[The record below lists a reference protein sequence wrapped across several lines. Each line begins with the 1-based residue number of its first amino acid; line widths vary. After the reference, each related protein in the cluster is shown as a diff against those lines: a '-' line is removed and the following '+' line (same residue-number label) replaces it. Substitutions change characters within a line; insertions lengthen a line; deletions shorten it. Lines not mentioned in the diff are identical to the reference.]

1 MNVPPDSL
9 APPTFP
15 ATHWS
20 GVLRAT
26 GNSSAEAA
34 AALELLC
41 QTYWPPV
48 YAFIRRRGHDGS
60 RAQDLTQGFFAR
72 FLEKDYL
79 TRADQTRGRFRSLL
93 VSSVENYLHHE
104 HERSTAQKRGG
115 GAALVCLDA
124 EAAELSFQESA
135 LTDESPAQAFEKRW
149 ASVLLEGV
157 FRRLEREFAEGGKQD
172 LFDLLQAHLWGDEE
186 ALPYTELAAQLHTS
200 EAAVKMAALRLRRR
214 FREIL
219 REDIAQTVATPDEVD
234 DEIRHLMDVFSQ

>member
-9 APPTFP
+9 ASPTFP

-26 GNSSAEAA
+26 GDSSVEAA
-34 AALELLC
+34 AALEALC

-48 YAFIRRRGHDGS
+48 YAFIRRRGHDSS

-79 TRADQTRGRFRSLL
+79 NRADQSRGRFRSLL
-93 VSSVENYLHHE
+93 VSSVENYLHNE
-104 HERSTAQKRGG
+104 HERSNAQKRGG
-115 GAALVCLDA
+115 GAALICLDA
-124 EAAELSFQESA
+124 EAAELSFQEST
-135 LTDESPAQAFEKRW
+135 LTEESPAQAFEKRW

-157 FRRLEREFAEGGKQD
+157 FQRLEREFAGTGKRE
-172 LFDLLQAHLWGDEE
+172 LFDRLQPHLWGDEE
-186 ALPYTELAAQLHTS
+186 AQPYTELAAQLHTS

-214 FREIL
+214 FQEIL
-219 REDIAQTVATPDEVD
+219 REDIAQTVLTPDEVD
-234 DEIRHLMDVFSQ
+234 DEIRHLMEVFSQ

>member
-1 MNVPPDSL
+1 MKTPPDSL
-9 APPTFP
+9 ALPTFP

-20 GVLRAT
+20 GVLRAA
-26 GNSSAEAA
+26 GDPSIEAA
-34 AALELLC
+34 AALEVLC

-48 YAFIRRRGHDGS
+48 YAFIRRKGHDSS

-93 VSSVENYLHHE
+93 VSSVENFLHNE

-135 LTDESPAQAFEKRW
+135 LTDESPSQAFEKRW
-149 ASVLLEGV
+149 ASALLEGV
-157 FRRLEREFAEGGKQD
+157 FRRLEQEFAETGKQA
-172 LFDLLQAHLWGDEE
+172 LFDRLQPHLWGDQE
-186 ALPYTELAAQLHTS
+186 ALPYTDLAVQLQTS

-219 REDIAQTVATPDEVD
+219 REDISQTVVAPEDID
-234 DEIRHLMDVFSQ
+234 DEIRHMMDVFSQ

>member
-26 GNSSAEAA
+26 GDSSGEAA
-34 AALELLC
+34 AALETLC

-48 YAFIRRRGHDGS
+48 YAFIRRRGYEGS

-79 TRADQTRGRFRSLL
+79 NRADRSRGRFRSLL
-93 VSSVENYLHHE
+93 VSSVENYLHNE
-104 HERSTAQKRGG
+104 HERNNAQKRGG

-124 EAAELSFQESA
+124 EAAELGFQESA
-135 LTDESPAQAFEKRW
+135 LTEESPAQAFERRW

-157 FRRLEREFAEGGKQD
+157 FRRLEREFAETGRQD
-172 LFDLLQAHLWGDEE
+172 LYDQLQPHLWGDED
-186 ALPYTELAAQLHTS
+186 ALPYTQLAAQLHTS